1 MQPGAAGASGAGP
14 VSVCRQCGK
23 PLTQDEV
30 AITRKLIHRGATE
43 FLCIDCLARY
53 FEVRPEDIEERI
65 RHFREM
71 GCTLF
76 KQP

>member
-1 MQPGAAGASGAGP
+1 MSA
-14 VSVCRQCGK
+14 CRQCGK
-23 PLTQDEV
+23 PISPDEV

-53 FEVRPEDIEERI
+53 FDVRPEDIEERI
-65 RHFREM
+65 RHFKEM